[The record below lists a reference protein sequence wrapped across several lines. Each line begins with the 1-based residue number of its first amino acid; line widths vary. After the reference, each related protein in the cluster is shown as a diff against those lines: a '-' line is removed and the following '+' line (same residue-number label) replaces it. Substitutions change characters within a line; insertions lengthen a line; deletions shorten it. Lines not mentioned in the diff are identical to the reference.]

1 MNSTTG
7 SANDAVCMLVCNVLK
22 RMRALTYTDDRGL
35 TFSAQFVRLQV
46 NSHAM
51 TLQP

>member
-1 MNSTTG
+1 MNSAIG
-7 SANDAVCMLVCNVLK
+7 SANDAVCMLGCNVLK
-22 RMRALTYTDDRGL
+22 RMRALTYMDDRGL
-35 TFSAQFVRLQV
+35 AFSAHFVTLQV